1 MTVYT
6 TREEAIEHIIIKPIE
21 SSGLVDDARAE
32 YDIPAIADAILG
44 DADQGY
50 ASQVP
55 PDKFWQIVE
64 KHSK

>member
-1 MTVYT
+1 MSTYA
-6 TREEAIEHIIIKPIE
+6 TRAEAIEHVIIKPIE

-32 YDIPAIADAILG
+32 YDIDAIADIILG
-44 DADQGY
+44 DADHGF

-64 KHSK
+64 KHSR